1 MNSLIE
7 VIKISKALKEKSSVG
22 RISLRLNR
30 MCETMAYSANLK
42 QGFLLF
48 SYLDFRVY
56 FAFYPPES
64 FKIICLTCI
73 WSKFVDT
80 RFHSPQKPARKFF
93 LTGPQFLPHLY
104 PVQKKQA
111 TRFEKIVS

>member
-80 RFHSPQKPARKFF
+80 RFHSPQKPAKNSSRRDRHFYHICSLF
-93 LTGPQFLPHLY
+93 QTNRLPDL
-104 PVQKKQA
+104 K
-111 TRFEKIVS
+111 KIVS